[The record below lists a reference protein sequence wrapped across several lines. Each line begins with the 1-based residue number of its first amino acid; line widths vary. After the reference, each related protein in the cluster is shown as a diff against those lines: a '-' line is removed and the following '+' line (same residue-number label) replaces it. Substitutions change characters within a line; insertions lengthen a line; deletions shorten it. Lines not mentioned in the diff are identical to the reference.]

1 MGLHFNFSL
10 MLSSPVSSSLLTY
23 FSVLNIWISFGWNSS
38 WLCWVSFAYCTF
50 CLHTQLYLSH
60 RTQLQQNILVPLD
73 NQVQFWIECLTL
85 CCVLLGTD
93 FCCVTHGVCSVY
105 CVLPDRLFLV
115 FVVVFHYDTAEE
127 LLASLLLCVYLFL
140 YVLRIRIFIF
150 SFMM

>member
-1 MGLHFNFSL
+1 
-10 MLSSPVSSSLLTY
+10 MLSSPVPSSLLTY
-23 FSVLNIWISFGWNSS
+23 FSVLNIWIFFWLKFILAVLSF
-38 WLCWVSFAYCTF
+38 F
-50 CLHTQLYLSH
+50 CLLHFLLTHTELYLSH

-93 FCCVTHGVCSVY
+93 FCCVTHDVFSVY

-140 YVLRIRIFIF
+140 YVLRIWIFIF